1 MAEQIVGILY
11 MFSRGLVHNV
21 AQCVVS
27 QAVRSWQESHSCTVF
42 HSQYLELSAFISHI
56 CRGDT
61 MKPNY
66 TGCLL
71 TTQLL

>member
-27 QAVRSWQESHSCTVF
+27 LGVTGLGSH
-42 HSQYLELSAFISHI
+42 
-56 CRGDT
+56 
-61 MKPNY
+61 
-66 TGCLL
+66 
-71 TTQLL
+71 